1 MRKVM
6 ITGMSGL
13 IGGVLRNH
21 LDSIGGYQLSALNRT
36 PVEGVLFNI
45 MDQIVMMHFVSIPID
60 RVSIYCSVFY
70 HNDSQHT
77 IWFCIP

>member
-1 MRKVM
+1 MRKVI

-36 PVEGVLFNI
+36 PVEGVEWFESDIADLEKVESAFEGQ
-45 MDQIVMMHFVSIPID
+45 DTVVS
-60 RVSIYCSVFY
+60 
-70 HNDSQHT
+70 
-77 IWFCIP
+77 

>member
-21 LDSIGGYQLSALNRT
+21 LESMGGYQLSALNGSR
-36 PVEGVLFNI
+36 VEGVE
-45 MDQIVMMHFVSIPID
+45 
-60 RVSIYCSVFY
+60 
-70 HNDSQHT
+70 
-77 IWFCIP
+77 WFESDISDLAKVEKAFEG